1 MDSTKKYLGSDII
14 PVIKAKVDAK
24 QDKLVSGTNIKTV
37 NGETILGAG
46 NIAFPTAKL
55 YSEYGTNT
63 DGALD
68 QKFASEKLQA
78 LEGKDTAH
86 ESRLDALEA
95 KDGVIEGQISDLDG
109 RVEDL
114 EDKIGD
120 LDDVE
125 GDIIEIKGDIE
136 ALEGYAEKTVQYDT
150 SIAEDK
156 SSTVTLIK
164 KTGALNS
171 SDTTDTNLP
180 LPVASNTQAGVING
194 ATYKTIYDT
203 ADALEAIEGA
213 AVAVEGLSASATKT
227 ELDAAWKQETGKD
240 TLVNGA
246 KILDVTNGKTW
257 TYYSNTQTW
266 YPQDNTNPTIEI
278 NAFTNSAAGTIL
290 GSDVDGKVYAESDGT
305 GSVKGWDTV
314 KSDISTAQSRIDGL
328 QSTVSG
334 LDEKYDA
341 KYGTLTEQ
349 QSLRS
354 DLEDALGEIA
364 ELEADKQDKLVSGT
378 SIKTVNGE
386 TLLGAGNVAVQAT
399 LVSGTNIKT
408 VNGASILG
416 SGDLTI
422 DIPQAMTTEEFEQ
435 AWNAA

>member
-1 MDSTKKYLGSDII
+1 MATEKYLGSDII
-14 PVIKAKVDAK
+14 PAIKAKIDAK

-37 NGETILGAG
+37 NGETVLGSG
-46 NIAFPTAKL
+46 NIEFPTAKL
-55 YSEYGTNT
+55 YSEYGTNE

-78 LEGKDTAH
+78 LEGKDTQH
-86 ESRLDALEA
+86 DTKLGELES
-95 KDGVIEGQISDLDG
+95 KDTELDG
-109 RVEDL
+109 RIGDL
-114 EDKIGD
+114 EGKIGD

-125 GDIIEIKGDIE
+125 GDITEIKGDIE
-136 ALEGYAEKTVQYDT
+136 ALEGYAEKVVQLDT

-156 SSTVTLIK
+156 SSTVTLVK

-171 SDTTDTNLP
+171 ADSTETNLP

-203 ADALEAIEGA
+203 ADALEAMEGA
-213 AVAVEGLSASATKT
+213 AVAVTGMSATADQAAVT
-227 ELDAAWKQETGKD
+227 AAWKQASGKD
-240 TLVNGA
+240 TVINGA
-246 KILDVTNGKTW
+246 KVLDVDNGKTW
-257 TYYSNTQTW
+257 TYYSNTSTW
-266 YPQDNTNPTIEI
+266 YAQDNTNPTIEI
-278 NAFTNSAAGTIL
+278 NNFTNSAAGTIL

-314 KSDISTAQSRIDGL
+314 KSDISTAQSEIDGL

-334 LDEKYDA
+334 LDAKYDG

-364 ELEADKQDKLVSGT
+364 SLEADKQDKLTSGT
-378 SIKTVNGE
+378 TIKTVNGE
-386 TLLGAGNVAVQAT
+386 SLLGAGNVAVQAT

-408 VNGASILG
+408 VNGTSILG

-422 DIPQAMTTEEFEQ
+422 DIPQAMTAQEFET
-435 AWNAA
+435 AWNQA